1 MSDAPVSG
9 VVVDTIVISWLFA
22 DEPDLLAQRYRSRTG
37 QRPVLLSFQTVME
50 LRFGALRANWGELRR
65 RRLDRDIVQLS
76 IV

>member
-1 MSDAPVSG
+1 
-9 VVVDTIVISWLFA
+9 
-22 DEPDLLAQRYRSRTG
+22 
-37 QRPVLLSFQTVME
+37 ME